1 MRKMV
6 CTLLCC
12 AGAALFLSAC
22 GEQKKSPE
30 GKVESAVKET
40 ARAVDKTA
48 DYATGKTQLEQKKKL
63 ENKLNKIQGDQQKQ
77 LEDALK

>member
-12 AGAALFLSAC
+12 AGATLFLSAR
-22 GEQKKSPE
+22 GEQKQNPE

-40 ARAVDKTA
+40 AQAVDKTA